1 MFYLQSLREV
11 AEAKDELELL
21 KFSSAQERRA
31 LEEAKVSRKRCE
43 DDKEMSQLK
52 LNALVEQV
60 ARTKE
65 VNR

>member
-1 MFYLQSLREV
+1 M

-21 KFSSAQERRA
+21 KFSASQERRA
-31 LEEAKVSRKRCE
+31 LEEAKVLRKRCE